1 MSSGGGHNVTAAD
14 RVGLGLAALIYAAGL
29 TAAWLAWPAG
39 PTASPIPAAT
49 ADGGADTAPSA
60 LQPDTGQS
68 VPLARHEISFPL
80 EPSRG
85 IEFKYRLDKGAGM
98 VYEWSATGAVK
109 FEFHGEP
116 DGAPAGF
123 ADTYRVGEERSGAG
137 VFMAPSRGIHGWYW
151 ENAGQTPVT
160 VTLKSS
166 GFYSAGI
173 EFRSTGLVEHPLE
186 H

>member
-1 MSSGGGHNVTAAD
+1 MSSSGDHNVTTAD

-29 TAAWLAWPAG
+29 TVAWLAWPVG
-39 PTASPIPAAT
+39 QTASPIQVAA
-49 ADGGADTAPSA
+49 ADREDTAPSIP
-60 LQPDTGQS
+60 QPDTVQS

-80 EPSRG
+80 EPTRG

-98 VYEWSATGAVK
+98 AYEWSATGTVK

-116 DGAPAGF
+116 DGAPAGY

-137 VFMAPSRGIHGWYW
+137 IFVAPSRGIHGWYW
-151 ENAGQTPVT
+151 ENAGQAPVT

-173 EFRSTGLVEHPLE
+173 EFRPTGPVEVPLE